1 MYPPRIG
8 QSQVLTAVLLA
19 GIILTAITSA
29 FLWGMPLLEKNQ
41 DQTAVENTLSDFRKL
56 SSGIESV
63 VTEGGSRQVTVR
75 LGSGAMQI
83 DDANEMFTYQTAT
96 KGVYVSRKNWVPLN
110 EDSLL
115 GVNRTTGERDTG
127 SYGIR
132 GIDRFGVLI
141 GQTDTAGSDYMT
153 RYRIVYRYLK
163 DPDTQQTYTVDLV
176 PVGQDT
182 VSGGG
187 EHTVTFRQG
196 ETQREPGNGV
206 DGGTLHRIKVL
217 VEIT

>member
-29 FLWGMPLLEKNQ
+29 FLWGMPLLQKNQ
-41 DQTAVENTLSDFRKL
+41 DQTQVENTLQDFRKL

-63 VTEGGSRQVTVR
+63 ITEGGSRQVTVR
-75 LGSGAMQI
+75 LGNGALEI
-83 DDANEMFTYQTAT
+83 DDADNMFTYQTAT
-96 KGVYVSRKNWVPLN
+96 RGVYVSTENWVPLN
-110 EDSLL
+110 ENSLL
-115 GVNRTTGERDTG
+115 GINRTTGEREPDR
-127 SYGIR
+127 YGIR
-132 GIDRFGVLI
+132 GAHKFGVLI
-141 GQTDTAGSDYMT
+141 GRATDAGNDYLT
-153 RYRIVYRYLK
+153 RYRLVYRYLK
-163 DPDTQQTYTVDLV
+163 DPDTRQTYTVDLV

-196 ETQREPGNGV
+196 DRTTVPGAGIN
-206 DGGTLHRIKVL
+206 GGTLHRIEVL
-217 VEIT
+217 AEVT